1 MIRRVALLLCG
12 LTFGC
17 AEFVRP
23 ELGVCGNRVVESGEA
38 CDDPDDPA
46 CGDRNDPGACRWSCN
61 PALPDPGCPAG
72 DLCGSD
78 RVCRAPS
85 GDFST
90 EPLRVDAVNPAW
102 IAFGELDGDGH
113 PDAVVQRG
121 TEVLEV
127 HYFEAGSL
135 SDVVELARPVRG
147 LGALGDLD
155 GDGLD
160 DLFFAPE
167 ADAQDA
173 PSGVTVW
180 SGEPTRLLTARRFA
194 TLRTEGSLARL
205 LSPTP
210 ERDRVLEVVS
220 PQTTRRW
227 SAEALAPLESA
238 PLGVGADELGRAV
251 ATADLDGGLC
261 EPSDEPS
268 FARPELALATIG
280 ATEVRVVSV
289 CVDESEPEP
298 RPSVPLPDGV
308 VLGSAGSFFGD
319 DDGDGA
325 LDLVVQG
332 DDGRVWIAR
341 GNGDGTFAGF
351 DDAPLFED
359 DDPDAMLLGVANLDD
374 DVALEIVTSE
384 AYVGAPGDCEQVDCE
399 QEAWTEPA
407 QWGTVVDINGDGARD
422 VATLHDASLV
432 VHLADPQRPG
442 RFEHHSQPLLGASR
456 ELVVGDF
463 NRDTVEDVGFVEQ
476 PEGDDGAAT
485 ARVAVLYGGD
495 LEDWRIERFGP
506 FVAIDTLAVDQRSI
520 LVVRTLDGNGRAGGA
535 FVRPDRPDHDFGA
548 TPRMPVIV
556 RDGTGRS
563 VAGVATIDE
572 ETAPR
577 IVDFGFASGTL
588 SPHDVV
594 AGDALPSDVDETTI
608 LVAPID
614 LDADGR
620 DELVIA
626 GTSAAQGRIWLASRA
641 ADGRWTLGDEL
652 ALGPG
657 FSRMPIPT
665 TIPDVAASPGSTLA
679 VGDIDGDG
687 DADVLVTTDESLPR
701 VVALVNE
708 GARLRPV
715 GDGFLSSPS
724 LPGFDFAALVPWHAD
739 ADDLPQWLVAGED
752 GIGLA
757 TVDIEAR
764 SIVVSERFEV
774 STQTL
779 ATADID
785 ADGLLDLV
793 AGTRDQLR
801 VYFAQERTPGE

>member
-1 MIRRVALLLCG
+1 MIRGIALLLCG
-12 LTFGC
+12 LSLGC

-38 CDDPDDPA
+38 CDNPDDPT
-46 CGDRNDPGACRWSCN
+46 CGDRNDVGACRWLCN
-61 PALPDPGCPAG
+61 PALPDPGCPEG

-90 EPLRVDAVNPAW
+90 EPLRVDALNPAW

-127 HYFEAGSL
+127 YHFEAGSL
-135 SDVVELARPVRG
+135 ADVVELARPVRG

-155 GDGLD
+155 DDGLD

-167 ADAQDA
+167 ADTEDA
-173 PSGVTVW
+173 ESGITVW
-180 SGEPTRLLTARRFA
+180 SGDVTRRPTARRFA

-251 ATADLDGGLC
+251 AIADLDGGQC
-261 EPSDEPS
+261 EPTDEPS
-268 FARPELALATIG
+268 FPRPELAFATMG
-280 ATEVRVVSV
+280 ATEVRLLSV
-289 CVDESEPEP
+289 CVDDSEPES

-308 VLGSAGSFFGD
+308 SLGSAGSFFGD

-332 DDGRVWIAR
+332 GDGRVWIAR
-341 GNGDGTFAGF
+341 GNGDGTFAS
-351 DDAPLFED
+351 FED
-359 DDPDAMLLGVANLDD
+359 TPLLSNDDPDAMLLGVANLDD
-374 DVALEIVTSE
+374 DMALEVVTST
-384 AYVGAPGDCEQVDCE
+384 AYVGAPGDCDQIDCE
-399 QEAWTEPA
+399 REAWAEPA
-407 QWGTVVDINGDGARD
+407 QWGAVVDINGDGARD
-422 VATLHDASLV
+422 VATLHEASLV

-442 RFEHHSQPLLGASR
+442 RFEHHTQPLLGASR

-463 NRDTVEDVGFVEQ
+463 NRDTVEDVGFVEE
-476 PEGDDGAAT
+476 PAGDDGAAT

-506 FVAIDTLAVDQRSI
+506 FVAIDTLAVDQRNI

-535 FVRPDRPDHDFGA
+535 FVRPDRAAHDFGA

-556 RDGTGRS
+556 RDDTERA
-563 VAGVATIDE
+563 VAGVATIADD
-572 ETAPR
+572 AVPR

-594 AGDALPSDVDETTI
+594 AGDALPDDVDETTI
-608 LVAPID
+608 LVAAID
-614 LDADGR
+614 LDADAR
-620 DELVIA
+620 DELVVA
-626 GTSAAQGRIWLASRA
+626 GTSAGRGRIWVAFRD
-641 ADGRWTLGDEL
+641 ADGRWTLGDQL

-657 FSRMPIPT
+657 FARTFIPT
-665 TIPDVAASPGSTLA
+665 TAPDVAASPGSTLA

-687 DADVLVTTDESLPR
+687 DPDVLVTTDESLPR

-708 GARLRPV
+708 EGRLRPL
-715 GDGFLSSPS
+715 GEGFLSSPV
-724 LPGFDFAALVPWHAD
+724 LPGFDFAALVPWHPD
-739 ADDLPQWLVAGED
+739 EDDVPQWLVAGED

-757 TVDIEAR
+757 RVDVEAR

-793 AGTRDQLR
+793 AGTRDQVR
-801 VYFAQERTPGE
+801 VYFAQERAPGE